1 LSDKATATPTPV
13 TATEPSPPPTL
24 APWLAASLE
33 RLLLQRGHA
42 WLLTGTA
49 GLGQLDL
56 AMAMAASTLCE
67 AQLEGEPYV
76 DPQIKPQMA
85 CGVCEACLMIR
96 AKSHPDLAVLM
107 PETLSLALG
116 WPLDEK
122 TQTELDE
129 KKRKP
134 SKQIKIEAVQGLI
147 SFAQRTSA
155 RGRGLAVVIYP
166 AEAMNHIASN
176 ALLKTLEEPAGNAR
190 FVLATE
196 DSAALLPTIRSRCQA
211 FTMTTPDA
219 ATAVAWLTAQTVG
232 KTAGKTALTSQDA
245 AVWLKAAGGQPQ
257 TALDLSAALGKTS
270 AWLGIPALVARG
282 AAPSDYPAALVE
294 TAATLV
300 AVLQKLCHDLLCVG
314 QGAQARFFDSANLLA
329 AAPHVDKDATR
340 QAALYKLTG
349 WAQSLNTHVRSA
361 EHTLNAGLMI
371 EALLAE
377 AKQALRA

>member
-1 LSDKATATPTPV
+1 MSA
-13 TATEPSPPPTL
+13 L

-42 WLLTGTA
+42 WLLTGTT

-67 AQLEGEPYV
+67 AQLEGKPET
-76 DPQIKPQMA
+76 KPQTKPQTA

-122 TQTELDE
+122 TQIELDD

-134 SKQIKIEAVQGLI
+134 SKQIKVEAVQDLI

-219 ATAVAWLTAQTVG
+219 ATAVAWLTQQ
-232 KTAGKTALTSQDA
+232 TAGAATAAMTSQDA
-245 AVWLKAAGGQPQ
+245 TVWLKAAGGQPQ

-270 AWLGIPALVARG
+270 AWLGVPALVARG
-282 AAPSDYPAALVE
+282 AAPSDYPPALVE
-294 TAATLV
+294 TAAALV
-300 AVLQKLCHDLLCVG
+300 SVLQKLYHDLLCVG
-314 QGAQARFFDSANLLA
+314 QGAQARFFDSQSLLA
-329 AAPHVDKDATR
+329 AAPHVAPEATR

-349 WAQSLNTHVRSA
+349 WAKSLNTHVRSA
-361 EHTLNAGLMI
+361 EHTLNTGLMI

-377 AKQALRA
+377 AKQALKA

>member
-1 LSDKATATPTPV
+1 MS
-13 TATEPSPPPTL
+13 TL

-67 AQLEGEPYV
+67 TQPEETS
-76 DPQIKPQMA
+76 QINPPNKPQMA

-122 TQTELDE
+122 TQNELDD

-134 SKQIKIEAVQGLI
+134 SKQIKVEAVQGLI

-219 ATAVAWLTAQTVG
+219 ATAVAWLTAQTAAQIVM
-232 KTAGKTALTSQDA
+232 TSQDA

-257 TALDLSAALGKTS
+257 TALDLSAAVGKTS

-294 TAATLV
+294 TAAALV
-300 AVLQKLCHDLLCVG
+300 GVLHKLCHDLLCVG
-314 QGAQARFFDSANLLA
+314 QGSEARFFDTQSLLT
-329 AAPHVDKDATR
+329 AAPHVALNATR

-349 WAQSLNTHVRSA
+349 WAKSLNTHVRSA
-361 EHTLNAGLMI
+361 EHTLNAGLML

-377 AKQALRA
+377 AKQALKA